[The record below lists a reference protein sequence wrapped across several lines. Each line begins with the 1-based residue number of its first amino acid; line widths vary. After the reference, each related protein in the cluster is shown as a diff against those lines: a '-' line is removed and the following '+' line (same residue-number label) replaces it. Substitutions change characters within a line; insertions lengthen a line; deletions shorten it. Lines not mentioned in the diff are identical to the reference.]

1 MGDTAYITSSG
12 QTVASVKQYYGCN
25 KNWAYVYVWQSFRDS
40 HSSWQIY
47 AWIDKGTG
55 SAEGLRTSTGIEVW
69 SNGTNTV
76 ADCTRAAG
84 SIKFGSQSHAAH
96 TDLRC

>member
-1 MGDTAYITSSG
+1 
-12 QTVASVKQYYGCN
+12 
-25 KNWAYVYVWQSFRDS
+25 
-40 HSSWQIY
+40 
-47 AWIDKGTG
+47 
-55 SAEGLRTSTGIEVW
+55 LRTSTGIEVW

-76 ADCTRAAG
+76 AYCTRAVG